1 MISRHE
7 MECLILI
14 LLLIPPSVCWSAFNQ
29 RSDKLTMPLSA
40 AEREVLQVEE
50 ERIQALLR
58 GDTVALEYILAE
70 EFISTESSGK
80 VSTKPEFIA
89 AFKRDGIGFESFE
102 IEENNVRIYGETAIV
117 IGRYSN
123 RMRARDATPAPL
135 IHARHLRFYVKRSGL
150 WLLVAHQATE
160 IVKNSVNNK

>member
-1 MISRHE
+1 MISRRE

-14 LLLIPPSVCWSAFNQ
+14 LLLIPPSVGRSAFNQ
-29 RSDKLTMPLSA
+29 GNDKPTMPLSA
-40 AEREVLQVEE
+40 AERDVLQVEE

-89 AFKRDGIGFESFE
+89 AFKRDGVGFESFE

-117 IGRYSN
+117 IGRYVN

-135 IHARHLRFYVKRSGL
+135 KRARHLRFYVKRSGR

-160 IVKNSVNNK
+160 IAKYSISKK